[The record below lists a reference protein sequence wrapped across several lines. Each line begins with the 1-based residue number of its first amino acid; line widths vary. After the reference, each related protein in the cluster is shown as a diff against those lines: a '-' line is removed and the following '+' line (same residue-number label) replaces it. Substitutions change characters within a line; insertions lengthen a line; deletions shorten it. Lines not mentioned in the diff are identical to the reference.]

1 MEAVMEDKNNQNRAE
16 KIIGILIII
25 SISFILAGLTAGYLI
40 VNYMIPDTRDQHS
53 YMTNN

>member
-1 MEAVMEDKNNQNRAE
+1 MEDKNNQNRAE